1 MDGQL
6 LLHNGGVRIH
16 HNLGGLLRQRH
27 HRLAGPHLDGPLKS
41 WRKLTGITT
50 TTLRKPEFGG
60 PAMTI
65 ELVCPRKM
73 VESGKPELKK
83 NKNKR
88 KRGAYAEEKE
98 TPRQWPNGHGWGG
111 GEAMPVRNGAP

>member
-27 HRLAGPHLDGPLKS
+27 HRLAGPHLDGPLESGK
-41 WRKLTGITT
+41 KLAGITT
-50 TTLRKPEFGG
+50 TTLWKPEFGD
-60 PAMTI
+60 PTMI
-65 ELVCPRKM
+65 KLVCPGKT

-83 NKNKR
+83 IKNKR
-88 KRGAYAEEKE
+88 KRGAYDEEKE

-111 GEAMPVRNGAP
+111 EAMPVRNDAP